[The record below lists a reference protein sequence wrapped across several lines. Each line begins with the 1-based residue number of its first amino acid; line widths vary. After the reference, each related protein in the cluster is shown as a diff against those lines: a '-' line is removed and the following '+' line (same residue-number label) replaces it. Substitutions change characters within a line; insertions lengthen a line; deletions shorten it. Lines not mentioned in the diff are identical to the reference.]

1 MNRCLPNNARLL
13 IDLLSTVNQILKV
26 LSVARISSFIQVLK
40 NISHKFVF
48 SNLEGV
54 FSRGGAVSVGSKV
67 GKKSRLLE
75 ITIVRSD
82 MQRSVM
88 ILILAVQDLLQKK
101 LDIVLELLDYHI
113 VVLWAQQMLELSKN
127 VFVLSWVKLG
137 IFFVL

>member
-1 MNRCLPNNARLL
+1 
-13 IDLLSTVNQILKV
+13 
-26 LSVARISSFIQVLK
+26 
-40 NISHKFVF
+40 
-48 SNLEGV
+48 
-54 FSRGGAVSVGSKV
+54 
-67 GKKSRLLE
+67 
-75 ITIVRSD
+75 